1 MNEKEIQLNNTIF
14 EQFARIGK
22 AISSPKRIELLEILS
37 QGERTVEV
45 LAREANMTV
54 ANTSRHLQVLKESRL
69 VETEKEGLYVKYRLA
84 SPKVAQFIRA
94 IHSVAE
100 NRLAELDWIMKQYLD
115 GKKDLEPV
123 DRDELLRRA
132 ESGAVTVVDVRPEEE
147 YRAGHIPGAV
157 SIPLRDLEA
166 RISEI
171 PRDTEIVAY
180 CRGPYCVMAI
190 RAVELLRKKGYRASH
205 LEEGIPEWRALGLP
219 IEKDPEG
226 IND

>member
-1 MNEKEIQLNNTIF
+1 
-14 EQFARIGK
+14 
-22 AISSPKRIELLEILS
+22 
-37 QGERTVEV
+37 
-45 LAREANMTV
+45 
-54 ANTSRHLQVLKESRL
+54 
-69 VETEKEGLYVKYRLA
+69 
-84 SPKVAQFIRA
+84 
-94 IHSVAE
+94 
-100 NRLAELDWIMKQYLD
+100 MKQYLD

-123 DRDELLRRA
+123 NRDELLRRA

-190 RAVELLRKKGYRASH
+190 RAVELLRKKGYHATH

-219 IEKDPEG
+219 IEKDPEE